1 MKYFRLDVRAYIPGN
16 DGNGQQEENKRKY
29 GFSIL
34 VTDSMKIQK
43 NVLKCA
49 KISWREISK
58 KCFKLKGKQ
67 PGRFW
72 KWNPLSLLVL
82 EIL

>member
-49 KISWREISK
+49 KIS
-58 KCFKLKGKQ
+58 
-67 PGRFW
+67 
-72 KWNPLSLLVL
+72 
-82 EIL
+82 